1 MQQIGN
7 TVKETAWLSVS
18 TGSQVG
24 NSVECNREC
33 TTQISTSKS
42 KPCKQAIKHRK
53 HKGLFYRSSHSLQ
66 SGTSPLRKLLSQPAP
81 KRALSSFTYL
91 VWNPFDPTAAG
102 QADPNRP
109 HKRLEAATQD
119 LACSPTTP
127 TSRSWS
133 RRTPR
138 SLSDSWRNHYH
149 ELSSS
154 EALLDAQKLSLTV
167 DAQKQRSLGD

>member
-1 MQQIGN
+1 VTQLSV
-7 TVKETAWLSVS
+7 TVIPNSKGDNLLSVS
-18 TGSQVG
+18 TESQVR
-24 NSVECNREC
+24 NSVECNSKYYAR
-33 TTQISTSKS
+33 ISKS
-42 KPCKQAIKHRK
+42 KNKPCKQAIKHRE
-53 HKGLFYRSSHSLQ
+53 HRGLFYRSSHSLQ

-102 QADPNRP
+102 QADPNRL

-138 SLSDSWRNHYH
+138 SLSISWRNQYH
-149 ELSSS
+149 ELS
-154 EALLDAQKLSLTV
+154 QF
-167 DAQKQRSLGD
+167 

>member
-1 MQQIGN
+1 L
-7 TVKETAWLSVS
+7 LSVS
-18 TGSQVG
+18 TESQVG
-24 NSVECNREC
+24 NSVECNSEC
-33 TTQISTSKS
+33 TTHISTGKS
-42 KPCKQAIKHRK
+42 KPCKQAIKHRE
-53 HKGLFYRSSHSLQ
+53 HRGLFYRSSHSLQ

-102 QADPNRP
+102 QADPNRL

-138 SLSDSWRNHYH
+138 T
-149 ELSSS
+149 LSSFL
-154 EALLDAQKLSLTV
+154 EEPVPRTI
-167 DAQKQRSLGD
+167 